1 MNDEWGCPEVWRVLF
16 CGKSLKSETAHFY
29 IYIRIISQLTWH
41 FKLFLGNFFC
51 LIVYFLLDFIHFQ
64 FRITSHSQA
73 IYITQCSYPERRSRL
88 FRCPSTGHSLPVPS
102 PTRPKAQQCS
112 RCSKHASQRRGGYQ
126 PVESAALSSRAKHAR
141 QSP

>member
-1 MNDEWGCPEVWRVLF
+1 MGLPGSLAGTF

-29 IYIRIISQLTWH
+29 IYISIVSQLTWH

-73 IYITQCSYPERRSRL
+73 IYIT
-88 FRCPSTGHSLPVPS
+88 
-102 PTRPKAQQCS
+102 
-112 RCSKHASQRRGGYQ
+112 
-126 PVESAALSSRAKHAR
+126 
-141 QSP
+141 